1 MIRGIMPS
9 LLAALAALSGL
20 LSPAMAQHE
29 NDLHFGIADGR
40 LAVCQPPSF
49 EVPKVMYFVSGAY
62 IRDQGV
68 DFFVPLGS
76 STYQLSSVTWRQ
88 VEISAGLVGG
98 SRFGS
103 GNPGYLDLNAN
114 GPHLHLPFVAASPG
128 TYSFTFRLE
137 NGIDR
142 YGAPVPDSGLLKMIW
157 VAGSNYARVD
167 FATLRNLPDT
177 PYGAPGNGFAGVDI
191 DGLVVS
197 AVFASGFYAQT
208 EGRTGGVFVETGES
222 VSAGDRV
229 RVKGWLSTHG
239 AERWIQA
246 VEVTSTEGPEPAP
259 VFVKTRD
266 VGGAS
271 SGRHTPGTKDGI
283 GVSTTGLLVRVAGV
297 IRYDMWGSAY
307 ICDGS
312 GAPDD
317 GSGIPG
323 VRISQEMLSQPIE
336 LPADG
341 SWAAITGISGTEVV
355 GESDVLPV
363 IRPRS
368 GTDVTSY

>member
-1 MIRGIMPS
+1 MVRFTVLA
-9 LLAALAALSGL
+9 LLIAFAAVSGL
-20 LSPAMAQHE
+20 WSPAMAQHE

-40 LAVCQPPSF
+40 LAVRQPPSF
-49 EVPKVMYFVSGAY
+49 ESPKVMYFVSGAY

-68 DFFVPLGS
+68 DFFVPPGS
-76 STYQLSSVTWRQ
+76 SAYELSSVTWRQ
-88 VEISAGLVGG
+88 INISAGLVGG

-103 GNPGYLDLNAN
+103 GCPGYLDLNAG
-114 GPHLHLPFVAASPG
+114 GPHLHLPFVAANPG

-137 NGIDR
+137 NGIER
-142 YGAPVPDSGLLKMIW
+142 LGAPVPDSEPLTMIW

-167 FATLRNLPDT
+167 LATLRNLPDT
-177 PYGAPGNGFAGVDI
+177 PVGAPGNGFAGVDI
-191 DGLVVS
+191 EGLVVS
-197 AVFASGFYAQT
+197 AVFAYGFYAQT
-208 EGRTGGVFVETGES
+208 EGRTGGLFVETSE
-222 VSAGDRV
+222 VVNAGDRV

-246 VEVTSTEGPEPAP
+246 AEVASADGSEPAP
-259 VFVKTRD
+259 VFVNTRD
-266 VGGAS
+266 IGGAS
-271 SGRHTPGTKDGI
+271 SGRYTPGTRDGI

-297 IRYDMWGSAY
+297 VRYDMLGSAY

-323 VRISQEMLSQPIE
+323 VRISQDMLSQPIE

-368 GTDVTSY
+368 DADVTPH